1 MTLILTLYPNQ
12 AHEYCPA
19 VGLRLLAP
27 FSAQETNR
35 AYYMLQVSQ

>member
-1 MTLILTLYPNQ
+1 
-12 AHEYCPA
+12 

-35 AYYMLQVSQ
+35 AYYMLQERG